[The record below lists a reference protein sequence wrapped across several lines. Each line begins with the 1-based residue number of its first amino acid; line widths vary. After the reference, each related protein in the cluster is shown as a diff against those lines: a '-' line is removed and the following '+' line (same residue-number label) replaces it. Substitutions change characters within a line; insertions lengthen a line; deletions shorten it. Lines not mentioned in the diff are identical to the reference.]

1 MVLLVEA
8 AKAGDYAEVEAA
20 LARGDDVN
28 ATDEVCARWLPQVA
42 AVRSSQPRL
51 ACPR

>member
-8 AKAGDYAEVEAA
+8 AKAGDYVEVEAA

-28 ATDEVCARWLPQVA
+28 ATDEVRALAFHMSHVPGCLPQ
-42 AVRSSQPRL
+42 
-51 ACPR
+51 